1 MKIYSIYDEAFRPYG
16 KVLEGYDTAALTAA
30 LENET
35 PLPEGVS
42 YVPAEP
48 ALEKLPIMAELS
60 DRAYGGMPVQLGWC
74 NGHNTKLNCLE
85 YHRDSEVNFGTR
97 DFILLLGLEGEIGA
111 DGLFD
116 TALTKAFLVP
126 AGVMVEVYATALHY
140 APCEAK
146 LGQGFKVLVALPRGT
161 NTDKPAFTPK
171 TREDTLLTAR
181 NKWLLAHEESDEA
194 KGGAVVGLK
203 GVNLDIAADL

>member
-85 YHRDSEVNFGTR
+85 YHRDSEINFGTR

-126 AGVMVEVYATALHY
+126 AGVMVEVYATTLHY

-146 LGQGFKVLVALPRGT
+146 QGQGFKVLVALPRGT

-203 GVNLDIAADL
+203 GVNVDIAADI

>member
-16 KVLEGYDTAALTAA
+16 KVLEGYDTAALTAV

-42 YVPAEP
+42 YVPAEL

-85 YHRDSEVNFGTR
+85 YHRDSEINFGTR

-146 LGQGFKVLVALPRGT
+146 KGQGFKVLVALPRGT

-203 GVNLDIAADL
+203 GVNVDIAADI

>member
-35 PLPEGVS
+35 PLPEAVV
-42 YVPAEP
+42 YTAAEP
-48 ALEKLPIMAELS
+48 ALEKLPILAELS
-60 DRAYGGMPVQLGWC
+60 DRAYGGMPIQLGWC

-85 YHRDSEVNFGTR
+85 YHRDSEINFGTK